1 MDSSRVISDC
11 LRWMRGSIELERL
24 HQKFWGSDP
33 RTVRKGWALHP
44 SARFDILHPLVLIGR
59 GGQFPTIGFEMTRVI
74 STDVASDIIQ
84 CTHRQVPMMPRLA
97 ARKLTFHLKKKP
109 VLTQYPCQAGD
120 RLYTSPAASSSS
132 HACHEQGPKKWPA
145 CLFERRGE

>member
-1 MDSSRVISDC
+1 MTTQTGRRETDGLKSYQHHLRRFKQVARVKRGASGHKMDSSRVISDC
-11 LRWMRGSIELERL
+11 LRWMGGSIELERL
-24 HQKFWGSDP
+24 HQKFWGSDL

-44 SARFDILHPLVLIGR
+44 SARIDILHPLVLIGR

-97 ARKLTFHLKKKP
+97 ARKLTFHL
-109 VLTQYPCQAGD
+109 
-120 RLYTSPAASSSS
+120 
-132 HACHEQGPKKWPA
+132 
-145 CLFERRGE
+145 